1 MKYIN
6 QGTRKVE
13 RKQWIAY
20 FLEGAT
26 LLSSFNPALADFLS
40 GANCPSKLTLS
51 RSISSVNS
59 K

>member
-1 MKYIN
+1 MKHMN

-13 RKQWIAY
+13 RKQWVAY

-26 LLSSFNPALADFLS
+26 LLSSFNPALEDFLS
-40 GANCPSKLTLS
+40 GANYPSKLTLS
-51 RSISSVNS
+51 KSISYVNS